1 VGLGPGLQLVLG
13 FPGDNFVVYDD
24 PDHPGWY
31 LVYNAQTGIYVHA
44 QYMGS

>member
-1 VGLGPGLQLVLG
+1 
-13 FPGDNFVVYDD
+13 VYED

-31 LVYNAQTGIYVHA
+31 LVYNVNTGEYDHA